1 MKAFAILT
9 SPNLVPVMTGKAT
22 VVVMVK
28 VVLLDMGIEM
38 RATTVCVLCT
48 EWRHLILSFRYARK
62 KIVKITMMV
71 SMRM

>member
-1 MKAFAILT
+1 M
-9 SPNLVPVMTGKAT
+9 

-28 VVLLDMGIEM
+28 MGLIKRGIAI

-48 EWRHLILSFRYARK
+48 EWRHLILSFRYVRK
-62 KIVKITMMV
+62 KMATIPMMV